1 MSRHPLDP
9 LHERPVR
16 VSSPVKPAPE
26 QCSEV
31 LREAAS
37 PSVVDLQR
45 RADALT
51 SGTMSA
57 TLCQAKDDHPQE
69 DDHHYLEPDQVAPE
83 PSMESLREIQSDTTG
98 KATLIILKGE
108 GTKEIESEPVLRVQ
122 SSLVHG
128 TISSSKD
135 HGIFGDGAMGSYPEP
150 ITGTRGTELSPR
162 VEGAHVV
169 DGHGHSD
176 KTHLGTEESDAR
188 LAAMQASY
196 PSHSSNVAHKIRA
209 STAGG
214 PGSHVSDSVAVVPP
228 PEAIVVSKVSSYN
241 DRDQPPSG
249 GGHNDETDQKHSNLH
264 RRGAVKQYES
274 GRHSSERPTTHEEG
288 VSSPERRGEET
299 SPITIQTVHEGLLH
313 NC

>member
-1 MSRHPLDP
+1 MSMSRHPLDP

-16 VSSPVKPAPE
+16 VSPPVKPAPE
-26 QCSEV
+26 LCSEV
-31 LREAAS
+31 LRKAAS

-57 TLCQAKDDHPQE
+57 TLCQAKDDHPHE
-69 DDHHYLEPDQVAPE
+69 DDHHYLEPDQVAHE
-83 PSMESLREIQSDTTG
+83 PSMESLTQIQPDTVLV

-162 VEGAHVV
+162 VEGAHVMSGQH
-169 DGHGHSD
+169 DKAHSD

-188 LAAMQASY
+188 LAEMQASY
-196 PSHSSNVAHKIRA
+196 PSHSLRLAHKVQA

-228 PEAIVVSKVSSYN
+228 PEAIVVSKESSLVK
-241 DRDQPPSG
+241 DHDQPPSG
-249 GGHNDETDQKHSNLH
+249 GGLNDKTDHSNISDLH
-264 RRGAVKQYES
+264 QSGAVKQYES
-274 GRHSSERPTTHEEG
+274 TPRHGPT
-288 VSSPERRGEET
+288 R
-299 SPITIQTVHEGLLH
+299 
-313 NC
+313 

>member
-1 MSRHPLDP
+1 MSMSHPPLDP

-16 VSSPVKPAPE
+16 VSPPVKPAPE

-69 DDHHYLEPDQVAPE
+69 DAHHYLEPDQVAPE
-83 PSMESLREIQSDTTG
+83 PSMESLREIQPDTTG
-98 KATLIILKGE
+98 KAALILLKGE

-150 ITGTRGTELSPR
+150 ITGTRGTELSPC
-162 VEGAHVV
+162 VEGAHVI
-169 DGHGHSD
+169 DGQHDKVHSD
-176 KTHLGTEESDAR
+176 KTHLGAEESDAR

-196 PSHSSNVAHKIRA
+196 PSHSLRLAIRFKLVR
-209 STAGG
+209 
-214 PGSHVSDSVAVVPP
+214 PGARDHTSVIPW
-228 PEAIVVSKVSSYN
+228 
-241 DRDQPPSG
+241 R
-249 GGHNDETDQKHSNLH
+249 
-264 RRGAVKQYES
+264 
-274 GRHSSERPTTHEEG
+274 
-288 VSSPERRGEET
+288 
-299 SPITIQTVHEGLLH
+299 
-313 NC
+313 

>member
-1 MSRHPLDP
+1 
-9 LHERPVR
+9 
-16 VSSPVKPAPE
+16 
-26 QCSEV
+26 
-31 LREAAS
+31 
-37 PSVVDLQR
+37 
-45 RADALT
+45 
-51 SGTMSA
+51 
-57 TLCQAKDDHPQE
+57 
-69 DDHHYLEPDQVAPE
+69 
-83 PSMESLREIQSDTTG
+83 MESLREIQPDTTG
-98 KATLIILKGE
+98 KATLITLKGE

-169 DGHGHSD
+169 DGQHDEVHSD

-228 PEAIVVSKVSSYN
+228 PEAIVVSKDSSSI
-241 DRDQPPSG
+241 DPDDS
-249 GGHNDETDQKHSNLH
+249 DEIHSNISNLH
-264 RRGAVKQYES
+264 QSGAVKQYES
-274 GRHSSERPTTHEEG
+274 TPRHGPTRKASCPAGWAPLVAERGAPPSG
-288 VSSPERRGEET
+288 GAERA
-299 SPITIQTVHEGLLH
+299 PIQTLDIPSLT
-313 NC
+313 

>member
-1 MSRHPLDP
+1 MSHPPLDP

-16 VSSPVKPAPE
+16 MSPPVKPAPE
-26 QCSEV
+26 RCSEV

-57 TLCQAKDDHPQE
+57 TLCQAKDDHPHE

-83 PSMESLREIQSDTTG
+83 LSMESLREIQSDTTG

-108 GTKEIESEPVLRVQ
+108 GTKEIESDPVLRVQ

-135 HGIFGDGAMGSYPEP
+135 HGIFGDGATGSYPEP

-196 PSHSSNVAHKIRA
+196 PSHSSNTAHTIRA

-228 PEAIVVSKVSSYN
+228 PEAIVVSKDSSSI
-241 DRDQPPSG
+241 DPDDS
-249 GGHNDETDQKHSNLH
+249 DEIHSNISNLH
-264 RRGAVKQYES
+264 QSGAVKQYES
-274 GRHSSERPTTHEEG
+274 TPRHGPTRKASCPAGWAPLVVERGAP
-288 VSSPERRGEET
+288 PEVPAGGA
-299 SPITIQTVHEGLLH
+299 PIQTEISFPLAR
-313 NC
+313 